1 VRVLVPADCPPEA
14 LGELPPGI
22 DVAAWPPDAPPDV
35 PLPEVAALVLDP
47 RYREALAGLLPALT
61 GLRLVQTMNAGV
73 DWVPPLPG
81 GVTLAR
87 AGGVHEGP
95 VAEWVLAA
103 VLAMEKRLPHLLGE
117 QAAGRWDA
125 SANLAF
131 AADGP
136 AAGDLAEST
145 AVVVGMG
152 AIGTAVAERL
162 RAFGTV
168 VHGVTRSGREG
179 TATPDALPRL
189 LPGADVVVLLAPATP
204 DTAGLV
210 DAAFLAAMRP
220 GALLVNAARG
230 SLVDTGALVDALR
243 SGRVRAALD
252 VTDPEPLPPGHP
264 LWTCP
269 GLLLTPH
276 VAGSSPH
283 WRRRAWR
290 LAGEQLR
297 RLAAGQPLE
306 HVVDRPPPRHPP
318 DREDPP

>member
-1 VRVLVPADCPPEA
+1 MRVLVPADCPPEA
-14 LGELPPGI
+14 LGELPDGV
-22 DVAAWPPDAPPDV
+22 DVVPWPLDAPPDV
-35 PLPEVAALVLDP
+35 PPAEVTALVLDP
-47 RYREALAGLLPALT
+47 RYREALTGLLPALS

-73 DWVPPLPG
+73 DWVPPLPD

-103 VLAMEKRLPHLLGE
+103 VLAMEKRLPHFLGE
-117 QAAGRWDA
+117 QDAGRWDS

-136 AAGDLAEST
+136 AAGDLAAST

-152 AIGTAVAERL
+152 AIGTAVAQRL
-162 RAFGTV
+162 RAFGTT
-168 VHGVTRSGREG
+168 VHGVTRSGRDG

-189 LPGADVVVLLAPATP
+189 LPDADVVVLLAPAGP

-283 WRRRAWR
+283 WRQRAWR

-297 RLAAGQPLE
+297 RLAAGRPLE
-306 HVVDRPPPRHPP
+306 HVVARRPAPAPA
-318 DREDPP
+318 